1 VLFAL
6 PGMPGYVTVQS
17 PSQKS
22 SCRLSEFAEQESAS
36 TPARAD
42 GVARENAPP
51 MTTSKRMLLDQLELC
66 TTMFRFMT
74 VFLHLISTH
83 ALFLFSS

>member
-6 PGMPGYVTVQS
+6 PGKPGYVTVQS

-36 TPARAD
+36 TAASAD
-42 GVARENAPP
+42 GIARENAPP
-51 MTTSKRMLLDQLELC
+51 MITSKRAGLNHFELW